1 MEAILNLTSEAFDCD
16 VKISHLFFF
25 PTLKI
30 CILEKEVD
38 Y

>member
-16 VKISHLFFF
+16 VKISHLFF